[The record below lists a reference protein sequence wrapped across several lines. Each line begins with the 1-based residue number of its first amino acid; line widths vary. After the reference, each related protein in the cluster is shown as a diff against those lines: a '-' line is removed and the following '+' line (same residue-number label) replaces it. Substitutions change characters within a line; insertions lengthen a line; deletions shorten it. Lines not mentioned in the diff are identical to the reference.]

1 MILVKH
7 LDPHQEHPLV
17 VAALRFPPIFPCSF
31 GWSRISWMPRRRGV
45 ELSLS
50 KGGLRKPWITKNSF
64 WSLLLVLH
72 FHPKAD
78 TWMQV
83 TLLYLHTYHDAL
95 WNSTVDLQ
103 LKAFLFL
110 LARAITRAGFI
121 SNVQVCLAWWKVH
134 GFTMLNNRSSKGFVK
149 FRPRFMYC
157 RPCTP
162 LKSGPK
168 LQILQFPS
176 AKVVDLRFPLFLAT
190 FLAHLLGISPP
201 SLIFCL
207 GFPGFGTFAARSP
220 VNQLG
225 LLDQQR

>member
-1 MILVKH
+1 
-7 LDPHQEHPLV
+7 
-17 VAALRFPPIFPCSF
+17 
-31 GWSRISWMPRRRGV
+31 
-45 ELSLS
+45 
-50 KGGLRKPWITKNSF
+50 
-64 WSLLLVLH
+64 
-72 FHPKAD
+72 
-78 TWMQV
+78 MQV

-149 FRPRFMYC
+149 FRPRFVYC

-168 LQILQFPS
+168 LPILQFPS

-190 FLAHLLGISPP
+190 FLYVSGKSFGDFPTFTHILFGVSRFWHLCCSV
-201 SLIFCL
+201 SCKS
-207 GFPGFGTFAARSP
+207 T
-220 VNQLG
+220 
-225 LLDQQR
+225 

>member
-1 MILVKH
+1 
-7 LDPHQEHPLV
+7 
-17 VAALRFPPIFPCSF
+17 
-31 GWSRISWMPRRRGV
+31 
-45 ELSLS
+45 
-50 KGGLRKPWITKNSF
+50 
-64 WSLLLVLH
+64 
-72 FHPKAD
+72 
-78 TWMQV
+78 MQV

-149 FRPRFMYC
+149 FRPRFVYC

-168 LQILQFPS
+168 LPILQFPS

-190 FLAHLLGISPP
+190 FLYVSGKSFGDFPTFTHILFGVSRFWHLCCSV
-201 SLIFCL
+201 FCKS
-207 GFPGFGTFAARSP
+207 T
-220 VNQLG
+220 
-225 LLDQQR
+225 

>member
-1 MILVKH
+1 
-7 LDPHQEHPLV
+7 
-17 VAALRFPPIFPCSF
+17 
-31 GWSRISWMPRRRGV
+31 
-45 ELSLS
+45 
-50 KGGLRKPWITKNSF
+50 
-64 WSLLLVLH
+64 
-72 FHPKAD
+72 
-78 TWMQV
+78 MQV

-162 LKSGPK
+162 LKSGPR
-168 LQILQFPS
+168 LPILQFPS
-176 AKVVDLRFPLFLAT
+176 AKVVDLRFPLFFAT
-190 FLAHLLGISPP
+190 FLANLLGISPP

-207 GFPGFGTFAARSP
+207 GFPGVGTFAARSP
-220 VNQLG
+220 VNQLR
-225 LLDQQR
+225 LS